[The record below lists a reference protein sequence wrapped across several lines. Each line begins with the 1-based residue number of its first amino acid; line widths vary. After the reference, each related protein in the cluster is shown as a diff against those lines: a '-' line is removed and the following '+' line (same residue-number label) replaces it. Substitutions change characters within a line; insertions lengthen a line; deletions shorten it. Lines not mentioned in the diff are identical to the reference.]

1 MDTLTN
7 NIILASLLTICVATD
22 LKERRIPNKVTVTA
36 ALLATITSGIINGAA
51 GIEFS
56 VTGAIVGAALMY
68 FPYMFGGVGGGDLKM
83 MAAVGAVT
91 GVRVVC
97 ASFLFTAIAGGIIVV
112 VCSII
117 AKLAGSSGKFETAGC
132 SSRSAHLLIDGSG
145 GITKEKSAIPYAC
158 AIAAGTVAALY
169 FAPILPL

>member
-1 MDTLTN
+1 MDTLAN
-7 NIILASLLTICVATD
+7 NIILASLLMICVATD

-36 ALLATITSGIINGAA
+36 ALLAIVINGLVSGAE
-51 GIEFS
+51 GVEFS
-56 VTGAIVGAALMY
+56 VTGAIVGGALMY

-91 GVRVVC
+91 GVRIVC

-112 VCSII
+112 ACSIFS
-117 AKLAGSSGKFETAGC
+117 KVAGRSGKFETAAC
-132 SSRSAHLLIDGSG
+132 PSRSYHLLIDGSG
-145 GITKEKSAIPYAC
+145 GIMKEKSAIPYAC

-169 FAPILPL
+169 FAPALPL